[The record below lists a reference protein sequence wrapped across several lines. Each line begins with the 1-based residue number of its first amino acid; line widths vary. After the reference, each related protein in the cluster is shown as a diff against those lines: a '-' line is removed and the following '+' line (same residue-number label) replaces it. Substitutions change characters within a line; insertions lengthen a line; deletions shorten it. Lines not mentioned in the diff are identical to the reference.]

1 MILKHITFPNYCV
14 AVVPIVPSEWKVPAF
29 EGLLLFP
36 GSFPE
41 ESNPS
46 PSPNEASKKED
57 SSPSNETKTAAA
69 AGTTSADGGDKQTG
83 GRVYGRGAQDMKC
96 VCAMYIAAVA
106 RLKAKGNKRSI
117 THILIRHGEL
127 ILLTWHLSHQQSVRS
142 SAPLPPLNMRESN
155 IIHC

>member
-1 MILKHITFPNYCV
+1 MIKGLDDAYMLARPHCCLM
-14 AVVPIVPSEWKVPAF
+14 VVPIVPSEWKVPAF

-46 PSPNEASKKED
+46 PSADATSKEAI
-57 SSPSNETKTAAA
+57 SSPLSEKEEEAA
-69 AGTTSADGGDKQTG
+69 AGAASADGGAKQTG

-106 RLKAKGNKRSI
+106 RLKAKGN
-117 THILIRHGEL
+117 LI
-127 ILLTWHLSHQQSVRS
+127 Q
-142 SAPLPPLNMRESN
+142 
-155 IIHC
+155 